1 MKELEDYNWFPP
13 LLRNF
18 QTDYI
23 GFVVANF
30 NIYSTFINY
39 LNMQVDRKTV
49 MFDLCSGSG
58 EPAVTIFTESKNY
71 TTLRLSDKYPNLN
84 FSKQANIFYIDESI
98 DVLNFKF
105 EEGVTYTM
113 YNAFHHF
120 SDADKK
126 NIIQKCNAANANM
139 YIVEILEPTFLF
151 LVKVLMLTTIGVLL
165 FSPFIKPFSWQR
177 LFFTYIIPINI
188 ITISFDGIISVLKSR
203 SFNAYK
209 KLYSGVNN
217 INVLNLKKGI
227 SSLLVI
233 ELVQKS

>member
-1 MKELEDYNWFPP
+1 
-13 LLRNF
+13 
-18 QTDYI
+18 
-23 GFVVANF
+23 
-30 NIYSTFINY
+30 
-39 LNMQVDRKTV
+39 
-49 MFDLCSGSG
+49 
-58 EPAVTIFTESKNY
+58 
-71 TTLRLSDKYPNLN
+71 
-84 FSKQANIFYIDESI
+84 
-98 DVLNFKF
+98 
-105 EEGVTYTM
+105 
-113 YNAFHHF
+113 
-120 SDADKK
+120 
-126 NIIQKCNAANANM
+126 
-139 YIVEILEPTFLF
+139 
-151 LVKVLMLTTIGVLL
+151 MLTTIGVLL